1 MSTNCAT
8 KPFKASAGLHYI
20 AVNTDD
26 TSKCWNSPG
35 GSESSATS
43 VAEDDASNSVT
54 KASASL
60 QSKIKSLK
68 CKFHR
73 DRKLLVKHL
82 PRNVVKQEIAQ
93 LLGDFA
99 IDFIHLSSN
108 DDKSS
113 TATVTLENP
122 QVLDD
127 WNSERTFLL
136 RGQSVSVSPTPTEM
150 VLCVAKL
157 PFHYN
162 ESDFY
167 ELIKGFGEVKMY
179 FLMISEKTGASKG
192 YGFVQYANK
201 ESALSARN
209 ALNDKMV
216 DTFQLVCDWL
226 DSSHLTFKSLHS
238 TCLYVDHLPRQFRD
252 MGEFRAIFET
262 IVKPPYCQIALRN
275 GCPLDWGLVEYLSA
289 EDAELAQTSCNG
301 FRLRNQ
307 PIRVVFFIPGVRAIT
322 VMMNLLEMP
331 SRGKSMG
338 LLPDPTG
345 QSIRMS
351 IENLSKQNPIFA
363 ENLKSIILHQIQE
376 SKHVKDGREEGKSA
390 SKLAEPKTLDLNLKH
405 QKDIEKIIPPT
416 PPMTPTIIN
425 TLPIM
430 SPAGGVP
437 PTIMPNTAVPPPPA
451 PPCLDKLAYTQ
462 PPLAIGVKEKYPLVW
477 NDLLGQTQYAGSFV
491 PTIQPATPDAATA
504 AAVAAAN
511 AGFAVRPSPAIT
523 PLGPNFAQEILNL
536 PLSVQQSI
544 LSIINNSSAVA
555 AQTAVQP
562 TAVPV
567 AAAAQPVAFSP
578 LASVDP
584 TTNWLLQQK
593 PASVDTPTLVSTPLG
608 PSIVT
613 MPVVSKAMLPN
624 WSTVASFIP
633 TPGGIPIFTTAGA
646 EWQGMRMH
654 PHLVAVSRPSTPVSH
669 HPLHHQIH
677 HYATGQKR
685 KLLPSPEKSPEGNY
699 IGQHSQGI
707 GGHYADSYFKKKKM
721 F

>member
-8 KPFKASAGLHYI
+8 KPFKASVGLHYI
-20 AVNTDD
+20 AANTDD
-26 TSKCWNSPG
+26 TTKCWNSPG
-35 GSESSATS
+35 DSESSAASLT
-43 VAEDDASNSVT
+43 EDDPSGCTTEV
-54 KASASL
+54 SANV
-60 QSKIKSLK
+60 QSKIISLK

-93 LLGDFA
+93 LLNDFA

-122 QVLDD
+122 EVLDE

-157 PFHYN
+157 PFCYT
-162 ESDFY
+162 ESDFHD
-167 ELIKGFGEVKMY
+167 LIKGFGDVKMY

-192 YGFVQYANK
+192 YGFVQYTNK

-216 DTFQLVCDWL
+216 DSFHLVCDWL
-226 DSSHLTFKSLHS
+226 DSSRLTFKSLHS

-252 MGEFRAIFET
+252 MGEFRAIFSK

-275 GCPLDWGLVEYLSA
+275 GCPLDWGLVEYLSP
-289 EDAELAQTSCNG
+289 EDAELGQTSCNG

-363 ENLKSIILHQIQE
+363 ENLKNIILHQIQE
-376 SKHVKDGREEGKSA
+376 SKHVKDGREESKSA
-390 SKLAEPKTLDLNLKH
+390 PKMTEPKTLDIGLKH

-425 TLPIM
+425 TLPII

-437 PTIMPNTAVPPPPA
+437 APILPNTAVPPPAA
-451 PPCLDKLAYTQ
+451 PPCLEKLAYTQ
-462 PPLAIGVKEKYPLVW
+462 PSLAIGAKEKYAVMW
-477 NDLLGQTQYAGSFV
+477 NDLLGHPQFTGNFV
-491 PTIQPATPDAATA
+491 PTIQPATPDPATA
-504 AAVAAAN
+504 AAVATAN
-511 AGFAVRPSPAIT
+511 AAFAVRPSPAIT
-523 PLGPNFAQEILNL
+523 PLGANFAQEILNL
-536 PLSVQQSI
+536 PLNVQQSI
-544 LSIINNSSAVA
+544 LNIINNSSVVPSV
-555 AQTAVQP
+555 TAVQP
-562 TAVPV
+562 
-567 AAAAQPVAFSP
+567 AAHPTAAQSVAFSP

-584 TTNWLLQQK
+584 TTNWFLQQK
-593 PASVDTPTLVSTPLG
+593 PTTVEGPTLVSTPLG

-624 WSTVASFIP
+624 WSSVASFMP
-633 TPGGIPIFTTAGA
+633 TPGGIPIFTSAGA
-646 EWQGMRMH
+646 EWPGMRMH
-654 PHLVAVSRPSTPVSH
+654 HQVVVSQPSTPISH
-669 HPLHHQIH
+669 HPVHHQIH
-677 HYATGQKR
+677 HYMAGQKR